1 MCLIE
6 HNKNSPQGFA
16 ALDEVVYVSNPML
29 HFVYYLAIFFVQFF
43 SPFFV
48 GFFFPLLASNHS
60 D

>member
-48 GFFFPLLASNHS
+48 GFFSPS
-60 D
+60 